1 MTDAPSPLEHDDDGA
16 VGRFLSRVFG
26 RSYRTT
32 LAGLV
37 TVVAQGVALA
47 PGVDPAVAHWAQV
60 LAGMASG
67 AGLLIA
73 KDSRVSGRPK

>member
-1 MTDAPSPLEHDDDGA
+1 MSEAEPDGLLA
-16 VGRFLSRVFG
+16 TYLARYLG

-37 TVVAQGVALA
+37 SVVASGVALP
-47 PGVDPAVAHWAQV
+47 PGVDPSVAHWAQV
-60 LAGMASG
+60 IVGLASG

-73 KDSRVSGRPK
+73 KDARVSGRPQ

>member
-1 MTDAPSPLEHDDDGA
+1 MNDHHDDGA
-16 VGRFLSRVFG
+16 IGAFLARLLG

-37 TVVAQGVALA
+37 TVIAQGIALA
-47 PGVDPAVAHWAQV
+47 PGVDPGVAHWAQV
-60 LAGMASG
+60 AACLASG

-73 KDSRVSGRPK
+73 KDSRVSGRPA

>member
-1 MTDAPSPLEHDDDGA
+1 MTDPIHDDGA
-16 VGRFLSRVFG
+16 IGAFLARVFG

-37 TVVAQGVALA
+37 TVVAQGIALA
-47 PGVDPAVAHWAQV
+47 PGVDPTVAHWAQV

-73 KDSRVSGRPK
+73 KDSRISGLPK

>member
-1 MTDAPSPLEHDDDGA
+1 MTDAPAPLDDGA
-16 VGRFLSRVFG
+16 IGAFLARIFG

-47 PGVDPAVAHWAQV
+47 PGMDPAVAHWAQV
-60 LAGMASG
+60 VAGFAGG

-73 KDSRVSGRPK
+73 KDHRVSGQR

>member
-1 MTDAPSPLEHDDDGA
+1 MTEEIHDDGGA
-16 VGRFLSRVFG
+16 VGRLLSRLFG

-47 PGVDPAVAHWAQV
+47 PGVDPSVAHWAQV
-60 LAGMASG
+60 LAGLASG

-73 KDSRVSGRPK
+73 KDSRVSGMPR

>member
-1 MTDAPSPLEHDDDGA
+1 MDNQAHNHDDDGA
-16 VGRFLSRVFG
+16 IGAFLRRIFG

-32 LAGLV
+32 IAGIV

-47 PGVDPAVAHWAQV
+47 PGVDPSVAHWAQV
-60 LAGMASG
+60 IAGLASG

-73 KDSRVSGRPK
+73 KDARVSGAPR